1 MTQTTA
7 TATATATASK
17 GKATLT
23 LHGAANAWSETGKR
37 AANAQYV
44 VVHTNLTDSR
54 TENWAPDS
62 AAAGYEWASMHA
74 TLAAAE
80 KVAATDSAPGRDG
93 TRTWDCRIVA
103 VTRPA

>member
-1 MTQTTA
+1 
-7 TATATATASK
+7 
-17 GKATLT
+17 
-23 LHGAANAWSETGKR
+23 
-37 AANAQYV
+37 
-44 VVHTNLTDSR
+44 
-54 TENWAPDS
+54 
-62 AAAGYEWASMHA
+62 MHA